1 MRTFRLALA
10 VTIVVGVASPLAWA
24 VASPQQDQNETT
36 PVREYQL
43 LATSKTS
50 TMEKELNEAA
60 DAGFRFADVMGGET
74 SFGGNAV
81 VVVMERLDGGE
92 PLRYQYK
99 LLATPK
105 TSTMQKELQ
114 EAGDAGFAG
123 VGQTIFSST
132 FGGQEVMLIL
142 EHDREFEPP
151 MYEYRLLATKKTST
165 LSKELQEAAR
175 STWRVSTRSNAL
187 DDSTMYMAILDASTG
202 VGGLL
207 DNEKVR
213 LFAENGMSSGIIVD
227 GMPEFPDKVVGPA
240 WAQEGSGFYLSSE
253 QGASF
258 ASGLDFSGTSDDR
271 ESACDEFLNP
281 WYLLGGD
288 RCTKVNRGEGDDWK
302 NVFDG
307 ARGIV
312 SGVALGYRLE
322 GRFRLESE
330 YFFYNSEYDQT
341 TPVTGAEGVGFAK
354 LGQEIE
360 RAEDRL
366 GNLSSHNL
374 FGNLYFDFINSSR
387 FTPYVGVGAGVG
399 FAAVDWGS
407 IWARNADPGKITTGA
422 DFPFASNAQLVAF
435 RQNLAGTVS
444 SARSE
449 LSDTL
454 FGYQV
459 LLGADYALTERVSLG
474 VKGRWVNYS
483 SLSDDVV
490 WDPLRSHEP
499 NLRRDGSEPV
509 KGRMTSRNVAMVD
522 FSFDLKY
529 AF

>member
-1 MRTFRLALA
+1 MEAVGGILVLVSIVTGLVSFIALFKPLPRIYLPTRRRAAVVWAASFVLLLGGGALLPDAGSAPNKPGSPRARKGPAPAAEEFPTRQEDVERRLSELEELVNDEAWVRAKNDGDALQRELLPLFRSSIADAPEVTSIRTRLDDPLA
-10 VTIVVGVASPLAWA
+10 VARTEENVL
-24 VASPQQDQNETT
+24 
-36 PVREYQL
+36 RQL
-43 LATSKTS
+43 
-50 TMEKELNEAA
+50 E
-60 DAGFRFADVMGGET
+60 GR
-74 SFGGNAV
+74 
-81 VVVMERLDGGE
+81 R
-92 PLRYQYK
+92 Q
-99 LLATPK
+99 
-105 TSTMQKELQ
+105 
-114 EAGDAGFAG
+114 
-123 VGQTIFSST
+123 
-132 FGGQEVMLIL
+132 
-142 EHDREFEPP
+142 
-151 MYEYRLLATKKTST
+151 
-165 LSKELQEAAR
+165 QEAAR
-175 STWRVSTRSNAL
+175 STWHVSTRSNAL

-213 LFAENGMSSGIIVD
+213 LFAENGMSSGTIVD
-227 GMPEFPDKVVGPA
+227 GMPEFPDKVVEPA
-240 WAQEGSGFYLSSE
+240 WAQKGSGFYLSSE

-258 ASGLDFSGTSDDR
+258 ASGLDFSGTSNDR

-322 GRFRLESE
+322 SRFRLELE

-341 TPVTGAEGVGFAK
+341 TPVTGADGVSFAK

-407 IWARNADPGKITTGA
+407 IWARNADLGKITTGA
-422 DFPFASNAQLVAF
+422 DFPFASNTQLVAF

-444 SARSE
+444 SAQSE
-449 LSDTL
+449 ISDTL

-509 KGRMTSRNVAMVD
+509 KGWMTSRNVAMVD
-522 FSFDLKY
+522 FSFNLKY